1 MRHKRIPFYPAFVAS
16 YLAFD
21 LIGMAIDL
29 ATWGHHQGEGYESYG
44 MMFFLY
50 IVFFLFQN
58 IIALGAWWVYRKA
71 TNKRRVL
78 LTATVLLVF
87 NLALM
92 NLGYNIDIEAH
103 RALAHG
109 LDLLSF
115 IPIAMTSNPCILG
128 LLSSIEGD
136 PAIGHTILLPLCAT
150 VCYTLVLLAA
160 LFLCRLKP
168 TSSAASE
175 TDSGTWH
182 NLAGSDMHDSTYD
195 HRNNHL
201 GT

>member
-21 LIGMAIDL
+21 LIGMSIDL

-44 MMFFLY
+44 VMFFLY

-109 LDLLSF
+109 LALLSV

-136 PAIGHTILLPLCAT
+136 PAIGYTILLPLCAT
-150 VCYTLVLLAA
+150 VCYTIVLFSA
-160 LFLCRLKP
+160 LLLSGPHTQLSATREEG
-168 TSSAASE
+168 SSAGHDLE
-175 TDSGTWH
+175 GEDMNNGTDH
-182 NLAGSDMHDSTYD
+182 

-201 GT
+201 GN